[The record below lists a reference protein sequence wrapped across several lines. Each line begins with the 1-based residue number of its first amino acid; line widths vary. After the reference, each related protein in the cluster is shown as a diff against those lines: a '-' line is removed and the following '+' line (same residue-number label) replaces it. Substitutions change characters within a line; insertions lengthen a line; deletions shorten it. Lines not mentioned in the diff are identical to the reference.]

1 MPLSVCQYNYILSQ
15 SIYCVV
21 EAYTTKL
28 TNKCWICILFRNLS
42 LFEGNYTLCAGR
54 KQRHSFHCSEGM
66 GIDLTTDAGKNETLI
81 FASQTFAWETCS
93 SLEVDA
99 AFREHPLLFP
109 QINAG

>member
-1 MPLSVCQYNYILSQ
+1 
-15 SIYCVV
+15 
-21 EAYTTKL
+21 
-28 TNKCWICILFRNLS
+28 
-42 LFEGNYTLCAGR
+42 
-54 KQRHSFHCSEGM
+54 M

-99 AFREHPLLFP
+99 AFRKHPLLFP